1 VIGFNPEAKPPTQEV
16 KMSTAV
22 AEAQTLAAL
31 DITAEDVT
39 ISDRCDRCGKS
50 SQAFFK
56 FVKNREDGTKG
67 VLTMC
72 AHHGRQ
78 HEPVAKAH
86 GWDVYDFSHRL
97 NEKPTEPS
105 IDDI

>member
-16 KMSTAV
+16 EMSTAV
-22 AEAQTLAAL
+22 AEAQTLADL
-31 DITAEDVT
+31 DIPTVDVT
-39 ISDRCDRCGKS
+39 ISDRCDRCGEA

-56 FVKNREDGTKG
+56 FVKAREDGSIG

-72 AHHGRQ
+72 AHHGRK
-78 HEPVAKAH
+78 HEPVAVH
-86 GWDVYDFSHRL
+86 DGWDVYDFSDRL
-97 NEKPTEPS
+97 NEKPTDPS